1 MPTIFISCRDPEGHE
16 INFHYID
23 SPPIPFLAFNHVQ
36 AIEIN
41 QVLIDELI
49 HSPPTWF
56 GF

>member
-41 QVLIDELI
+41 QLLIDELI
-49 HSPPTWF
+49 HPPPTWF